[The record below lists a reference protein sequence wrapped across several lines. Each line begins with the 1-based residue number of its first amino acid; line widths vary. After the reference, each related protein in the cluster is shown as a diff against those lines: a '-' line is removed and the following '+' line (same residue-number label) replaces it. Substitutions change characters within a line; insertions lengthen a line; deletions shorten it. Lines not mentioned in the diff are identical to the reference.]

1 MGIFCNNITSSFLHL
16 PEPTG
21 KAIGNPFELVKEKKS
36 LFYSEA
42 LALNAFCSQPLFGKG
57 LFALHTLV
65 MERDLEI
72 IISNREKLYNGEE
85 WSDPFYPPE
94 GKPIVLG
101 EYCKGNGKNTINLYI
116 QNIRI
121 ASRYFKGARID
132 DIWDL
137 SCEGEY
143 GVGAEDLLLEV
154 LAHELYHAYFQKGNY
169 EKEAEEP
176 LAEFGSLLYL
186 NRYFEETAKELRGK
200 KILGLH
206 RMVRQKSGEIE
217 VYSRGAKLFLLSDD
231 LENKDDVLNLIDDY
245 KNAADSD
252 LPRFSDRIKSY
263 VYQTH
268 SFYSNAAPSL

>member
-21 KAIGNPFELVKEKKS
+21 KAIGNPFDIVQGKEF
-36 LFYSEA
+36 LLYSEA
-42 LALNAFCSQPLFGKG
+42 LALNAFCSKPLFGKG

-72 IISNREKLYNGEE
+72 IISNREKLYKGEE

-101 EYCKGNGKNTINLYI
+101 EYCKGNGNNTINLYI

-121 ASRYFKGARID
+121 ASRYFKGARIND
-132 DIWDL
+132 VWDL
-137 SCEGEY
+137 SCEDEY
-143 GVGAEDLLLEV
+143 GVSAEDLLLDV
-154 LAHELYHAYFQKGNY
+154 FTHELYHAFFQKGNY

-217 VYSRGAKLFLLSDD
+217 VYSRGAKLFLLSDFG
-231 LENKDDVLNLIDDY
+231 ENKENVLQLIDDY
-245 KNAADSD
+245 INADNSKLSD
-252 LPRFSDRIKSY
+252 FSERIKRY
-263 VYQTH
+263 VNLTE
-268 SFYSNAAPSL
+268 